1 MIIPKKSKYIC
12 SGNRNKLHGPKC
24 MAKNNKRDIIREAR
38 VKKTAQIVGVSQ
50 RFVNMVLD
58 GERKSPVTMAVY
70 MELAEGDNKLLA
82 EVEKLVPFFSKK
94 QTA

>member
-1 MIIPKKSKYIC
+1 
-12 SGNRNKLHGPKC
+12 

-38 VKKTAQIVGVSQ
+38 VKKTALIVGVSQ
-50 RFVNMVLD
+50 RYVNMVLD
-58 GERKSPVTMAVY
+58 GARKSPVTMAVY
-70 MELAEGDNKLLA
+70 MEMAEGENKLLT